1 VRYTKNLSGRLF
13 CQSAGRLIFEPID
26 RVYQALKRVAKK
38 AHKSES
44 DILLDAL
51 GAYLDQL
58 AKVDPFLGMFAED
71 ADMMDEVVTYAMR
84 TRVSIPLRIHGGK

>member
-1 VRYTKNLSGRLF
+1 MSENISFQVSLPKTT
-13 CQSAGRLIFEPID
+13 
-26 RVYQALKRVAKK
+26 YQALKRVAKK

-51 GAYLDQL
+51 RAYLDQL

-71 ADMMDEVVTYAMR
+71 TDMIDEDTDMIDEVVTYAMR
-84 TRVSIPLRIHGGK
+84 TRESTPLRIHEGK

>member
-1 VRYTKNLSGRLF
+1 MSENISFQVSLPKTT
-13 CQSAGRLIFEPID
+13 
-26 RVYQALKRVAKK
+26 YQALKRVAKK

-84 TRVSIPLRIHGGK
+84 TRESIPLRIHGGK